1 MNTLY
6 FKISA
11 LVLLIFGFLSVFAG
25 GSVILDLFG
34 MRAKE
39 GNYVLFVVWANFI
52 SGFLYLVASFGF
64 FKGKDWTSAVL
75 STATWI
81 LIAAFA
87 GLLIHIQTGG
97 LFENK
102 TIGVMIFR
110 IAITIGLLAVARKMN
125 KQISQ
130 FKVRS
135 SKS

>member
-11 LVLLIFGFLSVFAG
+11 LVLLIFGFLTVFAG
-25 GSVILDLFG
+25 GSVILDFFG

-64 FKGKDWTSAVL
+64 FKGKNWTAAVL
-75 STATWI
+75 SAATWI

-125 KQISQ
+125 KKLSINSL
-130 FKVRS
+130 V
-135 SKS
+135 

>member
-11 LVLLIFGFLSVFAG
+11 LVLLIFGFLTVFAG

>member
-64 FKGKDWTSAVL
+64 FKGKNWTSVVL
-75 STATWI
+75 SAVTWI